1 MADLFE
7 HRAARNEALFRSVNE
22 EIEKLGLAAGSQ
34 PEERQIGFVCECS
47 NGSCIETVQLTVPE
61 YEEVRSG
68 SRWFAILPGHLN
80 PEIEHVVQTHP
91 HYLIVEKDTPAATR
105 IADDTD
111 PRD

>member
-1 MADLFE
+1 MTNFFE

-22 EIEKLGLAAGSQ
+22 EIEKLGVATESN
-34 PEERQIGFVCECS
+34 PEECRIGFVCECS
-47 NGSCIETVQLTVPE
+47 DGSCIETVQLTVPE

-68 SRWFAILPGHLN
+68 SRWFVIVPDHLTQ
-80 PEIEHVVQTHP
+80 EIEHVVQTHP
-91 HYLIVEKDTPAATR
+91 HYLIVQKDTPTATR